1 MGFLRSKKGSIISD
15 YFCAADDIG
24 PFSRG
29 DVVEIALYA
38 NHLELTEKS
47 VGKKAAAVALP
58 YTRITGVVYR
68 SEVRTAEKD
77 KSPVKR
83 AVVGGILF
91 GSTGAAVGAISGLGK
106 KEVKHRRML
115 LILSGTSIDGQ
126 VFTWTFQ
133 DTRLYKGP
141 KVASRLRKLCGMDG

>member
-24 PFSRG
+24 PFARG

-38 NHLELTEKS
+38 DHLELTR
-47 VGKKAAAVALP
+47 KKAAAVALP

-68 SEVRTAEKD
+68 SEVRTVEKD

-141 KVASRLRKLCGMDG
+141 KVASKLRKLCGMDG

>member
-24 PFSRG
+24 Q
-29 DVVEIALYA
+29 
-38 NHLELTEKS
+38 
-47 VGKKAAAVALP
+47 KAAAVVLP
-58 YTRITGVVYR
+58 YVWITDVVYR
-68 SEVRTAEKD
+68 SQVQTVAKD

-83 AVVGGILF
+83 AVVGGVLF

-106 KEVKHRRML
+106 KEVKHRRWL
-115 LILSGTSIDGQ
+115 LILSGTLADGRA
-126 VFTWTFQ
+126 FSWTFQ

-141 KVASRLRKLCGMDG
+141 KVAAKLRKLCGVDG

>member
-24 PFSRG
+24 PFARG

-38 NHLELTEKS
+38 DHLELTEKS
-47 VGKKAAAVALP
+47 VGKKAAMVALP
-58 YTRITGVVYR
+58 YTRVTGVVYR
-68 SEVRTAEKD
+68 SEVRIVAKD
-77 KSPVKR
+77 KSLVKR
-83 AVVGGILF
+83 AVVGGMLF

-106 KEVKHRRML
+106 KEVKHRRWL
-115 LILSGTSIDGQ
+115 LILSGTLADGRA
-126 VFTWTFQ
+126 FSWTFQ

-141 KVASRLRKLCGMDG
+141 KVAAKLRKLCGVDG

>member
-29 DVVEIALYA
+29 VEIALYA

-68 SEVRTAEKD
+68 SEVRTVEKD

-141 KVASRLRKLCGMDG
+141 KVASKLRKLCGMDG

>member
-1 MGFLRSKKGSIISD
+1 LEGVGNRRGTDMGFLRSKKGSIISD

-83 AVVGGILF
+83 AVVGYCL
-91 GSTGAAVGAISGLGK
+91 AAPVRRSGPSAAW
-106 KEVKHRRML
+106 ERR
-115 LILSGTSIDGQ
+115 
-126 VFTWTFQ
+126 
-133 DTRLYKGP
+133 K
-141 KVASRLRKLCGMDG
+141 

>member
-1 MGFLRSKKGSIISD
+1 MWCS
-15 YFCAADDIG
+15 
-24 PFSRG
+24 
-29 DVVEIALYA
+29 
-38 NHLELTEKS
+38 
-47 VGKKAAAVALP
+47 
-58 YTRITGVVYR
+58 

-141 KVASRLRKLCGMDG
+141 KVASKLRKLCGMDG

>member
-58 YTRITGVVYR
+58 YLPDHGCGVPLGSADCRKRQVAGQAGGR
-68 SEVRTAEKD
+68 WRDTVWQHRCGGRGHQRPGKEGSEAQTH
-77 KSPVKR
+77 
-83 AVVGGILF
+83 
-91 GSTGAAVGAISGLGK
+91 AA
-106 KEVKHRRML
+106 HPQRHF
-115 LILSGTSIDGQ
+115 D
-126 VFTWTFQ
+126 
-133 DTRLYKGP
+133 
-141 KVASRLRKLCGMDG
+141 

>member
-1 MGFLRSKKGSIISD
+1 MGFFRSKKGSMISD

-24 PFSRG
+24 PFARG

-38 NHLELTEKS
+38 DHLELTQKS
-47 VGKKAAAVALP
+47 VGKKAAAVVLP
-58 YTRITGVVYR
+58 YVWITDVVYR
-68 SEVRTAEKD
+68 SQVQTVEKD

-83 AVVGGILF
+83 AVVGGVLF
-91 GSTGAAVGAISGLGK
+91 GSTGAAVGAISGLRK

-115 LILSGTSIDGQ
+115 FILSGTLADGRA
-126 VFTWTFQ
+126 FTWTFQ

-141 KVASRLRKLCGMDG
+141 KVASKLRKLCGVDG

>member
-68 SEVRTAEKD
+68 SEVRTVE
-77 KSPVKR
+77 KR

-141 KVASRLRKLCGMDG
+141 KVASKLRKLCGMDG

>member
-91 GSTGAAVGAISGLGK
+91 GSTGAAVGAISGC
-106 KEVKHRRML
+106 L
-115 LILSGTSIDGQ
+115 LYTSPSPRDRG
-126 VFTWTFQ
+126 
-133 DTRLYKGP
+133 
-141 KVASRLRKLCGMDG
+141 

>member
-24 PFSRG
+24 PFARG

-38 NHLELTEKS
+38 GHLELTRKS

-68 SEVRTAEKD
+68 SEVRTVEKD

-106 KEVKHRRML
+106 TVWQHRCGGRGHQRPGKEGSEAQTHAAYPQRHF
-115 LILSGTSIDGQ
+115 D
-126 VFTWTFQ
+126 
-133 DTRLYKGP
+133 
-141 KVASRLRKLCGMDG
+141 

>member
-68 SEVRTAEKD
+68 SEVRTVEKD

-83 AVVGGILF
+83 AVLAGYCL
-91 GSTGAAVGAISGLGK
+91 AAPVRRSGPSAAW
-106 KEVKHRRML
+106 ERR
-115 LILSGTSIDGQ
+115 
-126 VFTWTFQ
+126 
-133 DTRLYKGP
+133 K
-141 KVASRLRKLCGMDG
+141 

>member
-15 YFCAADDIG
+15 NFCAADDIG
-24 PFSRG
+24 PFARG

-68 SEVRTAEKD
+68 SEVRPVENDT
-77 KSPVKR
+77 SPVKR

-91 GSTGAAVGAISGLGK
+91 GSTGAAAGAISGLGK
-106 KEVKHRRML
+106 KEVKHRCML

-141 KVASRLRKLCGMDG
+141 KVASKLRKLCGRDG

>member
-68 SEVRTAEKD
+68 SEVRTAEKT
-77 KSPVKR
+77 SRRSSGRSLAGYCLAAPVR
-83 AVVGGILF
+83 RSGP
-91 GSTGAAVGAISGLGK
+91 SAAW
-106 KEVKHRRML
+106 ERR
-115 LILSGTSIDGQ
+115 
-126 VFTWTFQ
+126 
-133 DTRLYKGP
+133 K
-141 KVASRLRKLCGMDG
+141 